1 MPRLQLLPALLATVA
16 LAACGRNDGAVEV
29 AFIDTPEQLFAA
41 GLRLSPGA
49 QHLHAA
55 TGAGLVA
62 LDAQGDVIPALA
74 DRWIV
79 TDDGRSFIFRLRDGT
94 WPDGR
99 ELTAESVRTALVDT
113 LRALRGTSLAL
124 DLEPIA
130 EVRAMAGRVV
140 EIRLSSPV
148 PMLLQLLAQ
157 PELALARGEGASG
170 DMLLVRPS
178 ADCLQQP
185 LRTGCDGALL
195 AMKPPAARGIPEEA
209 DWEAYVRTVSV
220 RAASAEQ
227 AVALFDEGELD
238 LVLGGGI
245 GALPLADTGPLS
257 RGTVRLDPALGLFGL
272 QVRRSAG
279 LLASPQ
285 GREAVAMALDRP
297 QLIAA
302 FNIEGWVPTTR
313 VVAPGLPGDPGYV
326 GERWSDR
333 SIEDLRAVA
342 ARRVADWRRA
352 NGGGE
357 ARLTVTRGDGPGL
370 DMLFRELAAQL
381 ATVGVRLE
389 RAPAGAPSDLLLVD
403 RVARYAE
410 PRWFLNQ
417 FNCSLRLGMC
427 DGDADFLVEQAMA
440 ENDPVARATLL
451 AEAESALTLSNVY
464 IPFGSPLRFSL
475 VRGDVDAFAANAWA
489 FHPLPPLAVI
499 PR

>member
-1 MPRLQLLPALLATVA
+1 MAQRRLLATFLAFFA
-16 LAACGRNDGAVEV
+16 LAGCGRNDGAVEV
-29 AFIDTPEQLFAA
+29 AIVDTPEQLFAG
-41 GLRLSPGA
+41 GLRLSAGA
-49 QHLHAA
+49 QHLRAA

-62 LDAQGDVIPALA
+62 LDAQGEVIPALA

-99 ELTAESVRTALVDT
+99 ELTAENARTALVET
-113 LRALRGTSLAL
+113 IRALRGTSLGL

-157 PELALARGEGASG
+157 PELSLVRGEGGSG
-170 DMLLVRPS
+170 DMLLVREGG
-178 ADCLQQP
+178 
-185 LRTGCDGALL
+185 RALL
-195 AMKPPAARGIPEEA
+195 SMKPPVARGVPEES
-209 DWEAYVRTVSV
+209 DWQEYVRAIDL

-227 AVALFDEGELD
+227 AIALFDEGEVD
-238 LVLGGGI
+238 VVLGGRI
-245 GALPLADTGPLS
+245 GSLPLADTGPLS

-272 QVRRSAG
+272 QVRRAEG
-279 LLASPQ
+279 LLATEQ
-285 GREAVAMALDRP
+285 GREAIAMALDRP

-302 FNIEGWVPTTR
+302 FNIGGWVPTTR

-326 GERWSDR
+326 GERWSER
-333 SIEDLRAVA
+333 PLEDLRAVA
-342 ARRVADWRRA
+342 ASRVAGWRRA
-352 NGGGE
+352 NSGE
-357 ARLTVTRGDGPGL
+357 AARLTLAIGQAPGL
-370 DMLFRELAAQL
+370 DLLFRELARQL
-381 ATVGVRLE
+381 ATIGVRLE
-389 RAPAGAPSDLLLVD
+389 RVREGRPSDLVLVD

-417 FNCSLRLGMC
+417 FNCSLHNGLC
-427 DGDADFLVEQAMA
+427 DADADFLVEQAMA
-440 ENDPVARATLL
+440 EIDPVARATLL
-451 AEAESALTLSNVY
+451 AEAEAALTLANVY
-464 IPFGSPLRFSL
+464 LPFGSPLRFSL
-475 VRGDVDAFAANAWA
+475 VRSDVDGFAGNPWA